1 MVAQLLGLKL
11 RMTANM
17 FRRTPWQLFG
27 LIVGIVYGT
36 FLTVLV
42 FGALVAARSAS
53 DVELVRSIVVI
64 GGATAVV
71 GFIVLPVLFGAD
83 DRMDPRRFALFGISN
98 GRLAASL
105 SVVAVVSIP
114 SLIVAVCSVATIVTW
129 SHNPGSTVVAILCAA
144 VAIATCA
151 MIARVMSSV
160 AALIFRS
167 GRARGFGSVIA
178 VLVMVAGVPIALL
191 LTGVDWSNSGL
202 RSLHRVADWLS
213 WTPLG
218 AVWAAPADASL
229 GQWGASIL
237 KLLIAVAFVAVLWSA
252 WRALVAVLLVTT
264 VKETTA
270 QRYVGLGWFGVLPH
284 TPAGAIA
291 ARSLTYFARD
301 RRYWVSLLI
310 IPAGPLVAVSA
321 LIIAGV
327 PGHIAALFPL
337 PLVCL
342 FLGWAIHNDV
352 AYDSTAVWLHVVSGT
367 RGLADRVGRLLPVLL
382 IGILIIVV
390 GSVLTVIFY
399 GDWDVMPAVIGV
411 SSAVLLIGI
420 GLSSLT
426 SALFPYP
433 ATKPND
439 GPFAQPQTTTAA
451 SATIQTISFLA
462 ILVLSSPIVALG
474 VLGITDSPEWLEQ
487 TLFAGLGL
495 GIVVLVCGVLAGAA
509 AFARRGPEIM
519 AAAMRAD

>member
-27 LIVGIVYGT
+27 LIVGIVYGA

-42 FGALVAARSAS
+42 FGSLVAARSAS
-53 DVELVRSIVVI
+53 DVELVRSIVVV
-64 GGATAVV
+64 GGAAAVV
-71 GFIVLPVLFGAD
+71 GFIVLPVLFGTD

-98 GRLAASL
+98 SRLAASL
-105 SVVAVVSIP
+105 SVVAVAGIP
-114 SLIVAVCSVATIVTW
+114 SLIVAVCSIATIVTW
-129 SHNPGSTVVAILCAA
+129 SRNPGSTILAIICAA

-151 MIARVMSSV
+151 MIARVMTSV
-160 AALIFRS
+160 AALLFAS
-167 GRARGFGSVIA
+167 GRARGFGSVFA
-178 VLVMVAGVPIALL
+178 VLIIVAVVPIALL
-191 LTGVDWSNSGL
+191 LTGVDWSSSGL
-202 RSLHRVADWLS
+202 RSLHRIAGWLS

-218 AVWAAPADASL
+218 AVWAAPADAAL

-237 KLLIAVAFVAVLWSA
+237 KLLIAVAFVAVLWIA
-252 WRALVAVLLVTT
+252 WRALVAVLLVSTP
-264 VKETTA
+264 KDTA
-270 QRYVGLGWFGVLPH
+270 EQRYVGLGWFGVLPH
-284 TPAGAIA
+284 TPSGAIA

-301 RRYWVSLLI
+301 RRYWVSLVIVPLV
-310 IPAGPLVAVSA
+310 PLVAVSA
-321 LIIAGV
+321 LMIAGV
-327 PGHIAALFPL
+327 PGHIAALLPL

-367 RGLADRVGRLLPVLL
+367 RGLADRIGRLVPILL
-382 IGILIIVV
+382 IGVLIIVV
-390 GSVLTVIFY
+390 GSVVTAIFY
-399 GDWDVMPAVIGV
+399 GDWDVTPAVVGV

-426 SALFPYP
+426 SALLPYP

-439 GPFAQPQTTTAA
+439 GAFAQPQTTTAA

-462 ILVLSSPIVALG
+462 IVVLSSPIVALG
-474 VLGITDSPEWLEQ
+474 VLGIIDSPEWFVQ
-487 TLFAGLGL
+487 TLFAGLAL

-509 AFARRGPEIM
+509 AFKRRGPEIV
-519 AAAMRAD
+519 AAAIRAD